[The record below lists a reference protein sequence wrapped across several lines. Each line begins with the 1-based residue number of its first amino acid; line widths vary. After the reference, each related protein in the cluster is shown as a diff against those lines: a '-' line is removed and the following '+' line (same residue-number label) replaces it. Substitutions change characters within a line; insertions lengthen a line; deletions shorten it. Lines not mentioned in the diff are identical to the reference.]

1 MPPESLEH
9 RLRQAET
16 YLAIEQVLRS
26 VKQRMEQRFTSEG
39 LSDVT
44 PQQAKVLML
53 LFQEK
58 RAVTGQFLSEKLAIS
73 AVTVSRFLRSL
84 EENHWV
90 ERERDPKDARASLIR
105 PTSKAYES
113 LPQFIRIS
121 NELMDEVFG
130 HLPPEEF
137 RRFAAS
143 VKQVQDELQARNS
156 TEP

>member
-1 MPPESLEH
+1 MPPDSLEH

-16 YLAIEQVLRS
+16 YPAIERVLRS
-26 VKQRMEQRFTSEG
+26 AKQRMEQHFENEG

-84 EENHWV
+84 EENQWV

-105 PTSKAYES
+105 PTSKAYKA
-113 LPQFIRIS
+113 LPRFIRIS
-121 NELMDEVFG
+121 NDLMDEVFG

-137 RRFAAS
+137 QRFAAS
-143 VKQVQDELQARNS
+143 VKQVQDQLEALDS
-156 TEP
+156 TAS